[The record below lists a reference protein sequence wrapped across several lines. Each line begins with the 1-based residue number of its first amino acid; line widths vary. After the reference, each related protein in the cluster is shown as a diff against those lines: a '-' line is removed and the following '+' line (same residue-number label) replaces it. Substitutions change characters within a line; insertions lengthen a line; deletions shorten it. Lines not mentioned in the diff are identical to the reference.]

1 MTNGKDSRLD
11 ISPDAPALR
20 VTGIEKRFGAR
31 RVLKS
36 VDFELPQGASL
47 VIFGP
52 NGAGKTTLLRILSTL
67 DRPSKGTCE
76 ALGLSYKEQ
85 VDEVRG
91 CIGFITHNP
100 MLYLD
105 LTARENLV
113 LFARLYGVDD
123 PDKAADEMLSLVELK
138 HRANDK
144 VRGFSRGMTQR
155 IAIARAFINDPRIVF
170 LDEPYSGL
178 DPHAAGIVDRMLA
191 ESRQR
196 RTLVTVSHSLESG
209 FAQASHVL
217 LLAKGRQVMFSE
229 QSQLEYDEFK
239 NVYYEQVGVGA

>member
-178 DPHAAGIVDRMLA
+178 DPHAAGIVDRMLT

-217 LLAKGRQVMFSE
+217 LLAKGRQVLFSE
-229 QSQLEYDEFK
+229 QSQLDYDEFK

>member
-123 PDKAADEMLSLVELK
+123 PDKAAHEMLALVELK

-217 LLAKGRQVMFSE
+217 LLAKGRQVLFSE

>member
-1 MTNGKDSRLD
+1 MTSGSTPRSD
-11 ISPDAPALR
+11 IAPDVSALR
-20 VTGIEKRFGAR
+20 VSGIEKRFGAR

-67 DRPSKGTCE
+67 DRPSRGSCE

-85 VDEVRG
+85 VDKIRG

-209 FAQASHVL
+209 FSQASHVL

-229 QSQLEYDEFK
+229 QSQLDYDEFK

>member
-217 LLAKGRQVMFSE
+217 LLAKGRQVLFSE

-239 NVYYEQVGVGA
+239 NVYFEQVGVGA

>member
-217 LLAKGRQVMFSE
+217 LLAKGRQVLFSE
-229 QSQLEYDEFK
+229 QSQLDYDEFK

>member
-67 DRPSKGTCE
+67 DHPSKGTCE

-217 LLAKGRQVMFSE
+217 LLAKGRQVLFSE

>member
-217 LLAKGRQVMFSE
+217 LLAKGRQILFSE
-229 QSQLEYDEFK
+229 QSQLDYDEFK

>member
-1 MTNGKDSRLD
+1 MTNGKYSRLD

-31 RVLKS
+31 CVLKS

-113 LFARLYGVDD
+113 LFSRLYGVDD

-229 QSQLEYDEFK
+229 QSQLDYDEFK

>member
-1 MTNGKDSRLD
+1 MTRNSATCSD
-11 ISPDAPALR
+11 ISPQVPALR
-20 VTGIEKRFGAR
+20 VAGIEKRFGAR

-36 VDFELPQGASL
+36 IDFELPQGASL

-67 DRPSKGTCE
+67 DRPSKGSCE
-76 ALGLSYKEQ
+76 ALGFSYKEEIEQ
-85 VDEVRG
+85 VRG
-91 CIGFITHNP
+91 RIGFITHNP

-123 PDKAADEMLSLVELK
+123 PGKRADEMLSLVELK

-178 DPHAAGIVDRMLA
+178 DLHAAGIVDRMLA
-191 ESRQR
+191 DSRR
-196 RTLVTVSHSLESG
+196 RCTLVTVNHSLESG

-229 QSQLEYDEFK
+229 QSQLDYDEFK

>member
-1 MTNGKDSRLD
+1 MTSGSTPR
-11 ISPDAPALR
+11 PDRAPDVFALR
-20 VTGIEKRFGAR
+20 VSGIEKRFGAR

-67 DRPSKGTCE
+67 DRPSKGSCE

-85 VDEVRG
+85 VDKVRG

-123 PDKAADEMLSLVELK
+123 PDKSADEMLSLVELK

-229 QSQLEYDEFK
+229 QSRLDYDEFK

>member
-217 LLAKGRQVMFSE
+217 LLAKGRRVLFSE

>member
-123 PDKAADEMLSLVELK
+123 PDKAANEMLSLVELK

-196 RTLVTVSHSLESG
+196 RTLVTVNHSLESG

-217 LLAKGRQVMFSE
+217 LLAKGRQVLFSE

>member
-36 VDFELPQGASL
+36 VDFELPQSASL

-217 LLAKGRQVMFSE
+217 LLAKGRQVLFSE
-229 QSQLEYDEFK
+229 QSQLEYGEFK

>member
-1 MTNGKDSRLD
+1 MTRNSATCSD
-11 ISPDAPALR
+11 ISPHAPALR
-20 VTGIEKRFGAR
+20 VSGIEKRFGAR

-36 VDFELPQGASL
+36 IDFELPQGASL

-76 ALGLSYKEQ
+76 ALGFSYKEQ
-85 VDEVRG
+85 IEQVRG
-91 CIGFITHNP
+91 RIGFITHNP

-113 LFARLYGVDD
+113 LFARLYGVDN
-123 PDKAADEMLSLVELK
+123 PGKRADEMLTLVELK

-191 ESRQR
+191 ESRR
-196 RTLVTVSHSLESG
+196 RCTLVTVSHSLESG

-229 QSQLEYDEFK
+229 QSQLDYDEFK
-239 NVYYEQVGVGA
+239 NVYYEQVEVGA

>member
-1 MTNGKDSRLD
+1 MTSGSTPR
-11 ISPDAPALR
+11 PDRAPDVFALR
-20 VTGIEKRFGAR
+20 VSGIEKRFGAR

-67 DRPSKGTCE
+67 DRPSKGSCE

-85 VDEVRG
+85 VDNVRG

-229 QSQLEYDEFK
+229 QSQLDYDEFK

>member
-76 ALGLSYKEQ
+76 ALELSYKEQ

-217 LLAKGRQVMFSE
+217 LLAKGRQVLFSE

>member
-1 MTNGKDSRLD
+1 MTSGSTSR
-11 ISPDAPALR
+11 PDRAPDVFALR
-20 VTGIEKRFGAR
+20 VSGIEKRFGAR

-67 DRPSKGTCE
+67 DRPSKGSCE

-85 VDEVRG
+85 VDKVRG

-229 QSQLEYDEFK
+229 QSRLDYDEFK

>member
-1 MTNGKDSRLD
+1 MTRNSATCSD
-11 ISPDAPALR
+11 ISPHAPALR
-20 VTGIEKRFGAR
+20 VAGIEKRFGAR

-36 VDFELPQGASL
+36 IDFELPQGASL

-76 ALGLSYKEQ
+76 ALGFSYKEQ
-85 VDEVRG
+85 IEQVRG
-91 CIGFITHNP
+91 RIGFITHNP

-105 LTARENLV
+105 FTARENLV

-123 PDKAADEMLSLVELK
+123 PGKRADEMLSLVELK

-191 ESRQR
+191 DAR
-196 RTLVTVSHSLESG
+196 RRCTLVTVSHSLESG

-229 QSQLEYDEFK
+229 QSQLDYDEFK

>member
-1 MTNGKDSRLD
+1 MTSGSTSR
-11 ISPDAPALR
+11 PDRAPDVFALR
-20 VTGIEKRFGAR
+20 VSGIEKRFGAR

-67 DRPSKGTCE
+67 DRPSKGSCE

-85 VDEVRG
+85 VDKVRG

-123 PDKAADEMLSLVELK
+123 PDRAADEMLSLVELK

-229 QSQLEYDEFK
+229 QSRLDYDEFK

>member
-1 MTNGKDSRLD
+1 MTNGKGSHLD

-217 LLAKGRQVMFSE
+217 LLAKGRQVLFSE

>member
-1 MTNGKDSRLD
+1 MTRNSATCSD
-11 ISPDAPALR
+11 ISPQVPALR
-20 VTGIEKRFGAR
+20 VAGIEKRFGAR

-36 VDFELPQGASL
+36 IDFELPQGASL

-67 DRPSKGTCE
+67 DRPSKGSCE
-76 ALGLSYKEQ
+76 ALGFSYKEQ
-85 VDEVRG
+85 IEQVRG
-91 CIGFITHNP
+91 RIGFITHNP

-123 PDKAADEMLSLVELK
+123 PGKRADEMLSLVELK

-178 DPHAAGIVDRMLA
+178 DLHAAGIVDRMLA
-191 ESRQR
+191 DSRR
-196 RTLVTVSHSLESG
+196 RCTLVTVNHSLESG

-229 QSQLEYDEFK
+229 QSQLDYDEFK

>member
-1 MTNGKDSRLD
+1 MTSGSTPR
-11 ISPDAPALR
+11 PDRAPDVFALR
-20 VTGIEKRFGAR
+20 VSGIEKRFGAR

-67 DRPSKGTCE
+67 DRPSKGSCE

-85 VDEVRG
+85 VDKVRG

-123 PDKAADEMLSLVELK
+123 PDRAADEMLSLVELK

-229 QSQLEYDEFK
+229 QSRLDYDEFK

>member
-217 LLAKGRQVMFSE
+217 LLAKGRQVLFSE
-229 QSQLEYDEFK
+229 QSQLEYNEFK

>member
-67 DRPSKGTCE
+67 DCPSKGTCE

-123 PDKAADEMLSLVELK
+123 PDKAAGEMLSLVELK

-217 LLAKGRQVMFSE
+217 LLAKGRQVLFSE
-229 QSQLEYDEFK
+229 QSQLDYDEFK

>member
-11 ISPDAPALR
+11 ISPDASALR

-217 LLAKGRQVMFSE
+217 LLAKGRQVLFSE

>member
-155 IAIARAFINDPRIVF
+155 ISIARAFINDPRIVF

-217 LLAKGRQVMFSE
+217 LLAKGRQVLFSE

>member
-1 MTNGKDSRLD
+1 MTNGKGSYLD

-217 LLAKGRQVMFSE
+217 LLAKGRQVLFSE

>member
-67 DRPSKGTCE
+67 DRPSKGMCE

-217 LLAKGRQVMFSE
+217 LLAKGRQVLFSE

>member
-20 VTGIEKRFGAR
+20 VTGIEKRFDAR

-217 LLAKGRQVMFSE
+217 LLAKGRQVLFSE

>member
-1 MTNGKDSRLD
+1 MTRNSATCSD
-11 ISPDAPALR
+11 ISPHAPALR
-20 VTGIEKRFGAR
+20 VSGIEKRFGAR

-36 VDFELPQGASL
+36 IDFELPQGASL

-76 ALGLSYKEQ
+76 ALGFSYKEQ
-85 VDEVRG
+85 IEQVRG
-91 CIGFITHNP
+91 CVGFITHNP

-123 PDKAADEMLSLVELK
+123 PGKRADEMLSLVELK

-191 ESRQR
+191 ESRR
-196 RTLVTVSHSLESG
+196 RCTLVTVSHSLESG

-229 QSQLEYDEFK
+229 QSQLDYDEFK

>member
-1 MTNGKDSRLD
+1 MTRNSATCSD
-11 ISPDAPALR
+11 ISSHASALR
-20 VTGIEKRFGAR
+20 VSGIEKRFGAR

-36 VDFELPQGASL
+36 IDFELPQGASL

-76 ALGLSYKEQ
+76 ALGFSYKEQ
-85 VDEVRG
+85 IEQVRG
-91 CIGFITHNP
+91 FVGFITHNP

-123 PDKAADEMLSLVELK
+123 PGKRADEMLSLVELK

-191 ESRQR
+191 ESRR
-196 RTLVTVSHSLESG
+196 RCTLVTVSHSLESG

-229 QSQLEYDEFK
+229 QSQLDYDEFK

>member
-1 MTNGKDSRLD
+1 MTNGKGSHLD

-105 LTARENLV
+105 LPARENLV

-217 LLAKGRQVMFSE
+217 LLAKGRQVLFSE
-229 QSQLEYDEFK
+229 QSQLVYDEFK
-239 NVYYEQVGVGA
+239 NV

>member
-36 VDFELPQGASL
+36 VDFELPQCASL

-217 LLAKGRQVMFSE
+217 LLAKGRQVLFSE

>member
-1 MTNGKDSRLD
+1 MTSGSTPR
-11 ISPDAPALR
+11 PDRVPDVFALR
-20 VTGIEKRFGAR
+20 VSGIEKRFGAR
-31 RVLKS
+31 RVLKF

-67 DRPSKGTCE
+67 DRPSKGSCE
-76 ALGLSYKEQ
+76 AFGLSYKEQ
-85 VDEVRG
+85 VDKVRG

-229 QSQLEYDEFK
+229 QSQLDYDEFK

>member
-1 MTNGKDSRLD
+1 MTNGKGSRLD
-11 ISPDAPALR
+11 ISPDALALR

-217 LLAKGRQVMFSE
+217 LLAKGRQVLFSE

>member
-11 ISPDAPALR
+11 ISPDALALR

>member
-1 MTNGKDSRLD
+1 MTRNSATCSD
-11 ISPDAPALR
+11 ISPHAPALR
-20 VTGIEKRFGAR
+20 VSGIEKRFGAR

-36 VDFELPQGASL
+36 IDFELPQGASL

-76 ALGLSYKEQ
+76 ALGFSYKEQ
-85 VDEVRG
+85 IEQVRG
-91 CIGFITHNP
+91 CVGFITHNP

-123 PDKAADEMLSLVELK
+123 PGKRADEMLSLVEFK

-191 ESRQR
+191 ESRR
-196 RTLVTVSHSLESG
+196 RCTLVTVSHSLESG

-217 LLAKGRQVMFSE
+217 LLAKGRQVMFCE
-229 QSQLEYDEFK
+229 QSQLDYDEFK

>member
-217 LLAKGRQVMFSE
+217 LLAKGRQVLFSE

>member
-36 VDFELPQGASL
+36 VDFELPQGATL

-196 RTLVTVSHSLESG
+196 RTLVNVSHSLESG

-217 LLAKGRQVMFSE
+217 LLAKGRQVLFSE
-229 QSQLEYDEFK
+229 QSQLEYNEFK

>member
-1 MTNGKDSRLD
+1 MTSGSAPR
-11 ISPDAPALR
+11 PDRAPDVFALR
-20 VTGIEKRFGAR
+20 VSGIEKRFGAR

-67 DRPSKGTCE
+67 DRPSKGSCE

-85 VDEVRG
+85 VDKVRG

-229 QSQLEYDEFK
+229 QSQLDYDEFK